1 MFNSLAGRVLA
12 LTVIFV
18 MVAEILIFVPTVAR
32 FRTGYLQERLER
44 AQIASLSIL
53 ATPND
58 TIAPEL
64 EQELL
69 ANAGVTNIV
78 LRRDFMRE
86 LVLTSPMT
94 DVVAETYD
102 LRQAGPVELISDALY
117 VLALGG
123 DRLIRVIGLPVQGGG
138 TAIEITLPE
147 TPLREALISYG
158 LRILGLSLLI
168 SVITASLLLTAVD
181 RFIGVPIKRVIGHMA
196 AFRDD
201 FQNPDRVIRPESN
214 LREFRSAEQAM
225 SDMQVRLISALR
237 QKDRLAT
244 LGEAVAKI
252 SHDLRNMLTTAT
264 LIADRLENSA
274 DPAVRRTARK
284 LINSLNRAVSLCES
298 TLSFG
303 KAEEAAPER
312 RIVDLHALVDDVF
325 DAELLV
331 RDGGGGSRVSFANEV
346 APQTRIEADPEQ
358 FYRVLLNLVRNAR
371 QAMENQPEGGKVV
384 IACDARPG
392 EHCITV
398 SDTGPGLPTKA
409 IEHLFKP
416 FQGGQRRGGSGLGL
430 AISAQLVLGHGG
442 RLELA
447 ETTTAGTTFV
457 ITLPSRDLRLVAQTP
472 ISPLQTRMGGDR

>member
-12 LTVIFV
+12 LTVIVV
-18 MVAEILIFVPTVAR
+18 MVAEILIFVPTIAR
-32 FRTGYLQERLER
+32 FRADYLQERLER

-58 TIAPEL
+58 MIAPAL

-86 LVLTSPMT
+86 LVLSSPMP

-102 LRQAGPVELISDALY
+102 LREAGPLELIGDAVDL
-117 VLALGG
+117 LALGG
-123 DRLIRVIGLPVQGGG
+123 GRLIRAIGIPVQGGG

-147 TPLREALISYG
+147 TPMRDALIAYG
-158 LRILGLSLLI
+158 LRILALSLLI
-168 SVITASLLLTAVD
+168 SVITATLLLIAVN
-181 RFIGVPIKRVIGHMA
+181 RFIGRPIKRVIGHMS

-201 FQNPDRVIRPESN
+201 FQNPDRIIRPESN

-225 SDMQVRLISALR
+225 SDMQTRLISALK
-237 QKDRLAT
+237 QKDRLAA

-264 LIADRLENSA
+264 LMADRLENSA
-274 DPAVRRTARK
+274 DPAVRRTAPK
-284 LINSLNRAVSLCES
+284 LIASLDRAVNLCES

-303 KAEEAAPER
+303 KAEEAAPEP
-312 RIVDLHALVDDVF
+312 RIVDLHRLVSDVF
-325 DAELLV
+325 DAELLAC
-331 RDGGGGSRVSFANEV
+331 SECTVSFSNDV
-346 APQTRIEADPEQ
+346 ALHDRIEADPEQ
-358 FYRVLLNLVRNAR
+358 LYRVLLNLVRNAR
-371 QAMENQPEGGKVV
+371 QAMAQQPNGGS
-384 IACDARPG
+384 ITIGCALETGAT
-392 EHCITV
+392 CITV
-398 SDTGPGLPTKA
+398 TDTGPGLPTKA

-430 AISAQLVLGHGG
+430 AISAELVRGHGG
-442 RLELA
+442 RLELR
-447 ETTTAGTTFV
+447 ETTTAGTTFL
-457 ITLPSRDLRLVAQTP
+457 ITLPTRDLRLVTKTP
-472 ISPLQTRMGGDR
+472 ISLLQTRMGGDR

>member
-32 FRTGYLQERLER
+32 FRVDYLQERLER

-58 TIAPEL
+58 MIHPEL

-86 LVLTSPMT
+86 LVLSAPMQSMIS
-94 DVVAETYD
+94 ETYD
-102 LRQAGPVELISDALY
+102 LRDAGPITLIRDALDLL
-117 VLALGG
+117 VTGG
-123 DRLIRVIGLPVQGGG
+123 DRMIRTIGLPVQGGG

-147 TPLREALISYG
+147 TPMREALIRYG
-158 LRILGLSLLI
+158 IRILGLSLLI
-168 SVITASLLLTAVD
+168 SVITASLLLITVK
-181 RFIGVPIKRVIGHMA
+181 RFIGGPITRVVANMA

-201 FQNPDRVIRPESN
+201 FQNPERVIRPEST

-225 SDMQVRLISALR
+225 CEMQIHLMAAIKE
-237 QKDRLAT
+237 KDRLAA

-264 LIADRLENSA
+264 LMADRLEGSA
-274 DPAVRRTARK
+274 DPAVRRTAPK
-284 LINSLNRAVSLCES
+284 LINSLDRAVNLCES

-303 KAEEAAPER
+303 KAEEATPEP
-312 RIVDLHALVDDVF
+312 RIVDLHSLVNDVF

-331 RDGGGGSRVSFANEV
+331 REDCTVEYTNAV
-346 APQTRIEADPEQ
+346 TQKTRIEADPEQ
-358 FYRVLLNLVRNAR
+358 LYRILLNLVRNAR
-371 QAMENQPEGGKVV
+371 QAMEAQPDNSKITIGCQ
-384 IACDARPG
+384 ASTG
-392 EHCITV
+392 ETCITIT
-398 SDTGPGLPTKA
+398 DTGPGLPTKA

-430 AISAQLVLGHGG
+430 AISAELVRGHGG
-442 RLELA
+442 RLELH
-447 ETTTAGTTFV
+447 ETTTAGTTFHIV
-457 ITLPSRDLRLVAQTP
+457 LPARDLRVVTDTD
-472 ISPLQTRMGGDR
+472 ISRLQTRMGGDR

>member
-252 SHDLRNMLTTAT
+252 SHDLRNMLTTAGASSICT
-264 LIADRLENSA
+264 PWSTMCSTRNCWSA
-274 DPAVRRTARK
+274 T
-284 LINSLNRAVSLCES
+284 E
-298 TLSFG
+298 
-303 KAEEAAPER
+303 AEEAA
-312 RIVDLHALVDDVF
+312 
-325 DAELLV
+325 
-331 RDGGGGSRVSFANEV
+331 
-346 APQTRIEADPEQ
+346 
-358 FYRVLLNLVRNAR
+358 
-371 QAMENQPEGGKVV
+371 
-384 IACDARPG
+384 
-392 EHCITV
+392 
-398 SDTGPGLPTKA
+398 
-409 IEHLFKP
+409 
-416 FQGGQRRGGSGLGL
+416 
-430 AISAQLVLGHGG
+430 
-442 RLELA
+442 
-447 ETTTAGTTFV
+447 
-457 ITLPSRDLRLVAQTP
+457 
-472 ISPLQTRMGGDR
+472 